1 MTISTKILKDLLSDS
16 SVKKAVYYSSNRKA
30 FLKTSEDV
38 IISEGDAI
46 KTPSVEDYKTLV
58 PKLFRKRIGTRS
70 IPFGDQLTL
79 GYHLAKG
86 DLQEFLKEN
95 DTEFLYR
102 EVEFRAYDVLF
113 KKWIKD
119 NSIDI
124 EWSEVE
130 IEE

>member
-1 MTISTKILKDLLSDS
+1 MTISTKILKDLLSDP
-16 SVKKAVYYSSNRKA
+16 SVKKAVYYIPERRI
-30 FLKTSEDV
+30 FLQATEDV
-38 IISEGDAI
+38 IVGDDAI
-46 KTPSVEDYKTLV
+46 KTPTVEDYKTLV
-58 PKLFRKRIGTRS
+58 PKLFRKRIGARS

-86 DLQEFLKEN
+86 DLQAFLKEN
-95 DTEFLYR
+95 DMEFLYR

-119 NSIDI
+119 NSINI

-130 IEE
+130 IGE